1 MSKESN
7 LPLRFEYAPVRGDVV
22 WLDFDP
28 QLGHEQAKRRPAL
41 VLSADQYNRVTGLA
55 VFCPITSK
63 IKGFPWEV
71 PVPTGLAVIGVVLS
85 DQVKNLDWRARKA
98 EFICKIPSSTLEE
111 VLLTFLTLFEET

>member
-1 MSKESN
+1 VSSKIN
-7 LPLRFEYAPVRGDVV
+7 PPLRYEHVPERGDVI

-28 QLGHEQAKRRPAL
+28 QLGNGQAKRRPAL
-41 VLSADQYNRVTGLA
+41 VLSADQYNRLTGLA

-71 PVPTGLAVIGVVLS
+71 SIPVGLPISGVVLS

-98 EFICKIPSSTLEE
+98 EFIGKVPTSTLEE
-111 VLLTFLTLFEET
+111 VIQTFLTLFEET